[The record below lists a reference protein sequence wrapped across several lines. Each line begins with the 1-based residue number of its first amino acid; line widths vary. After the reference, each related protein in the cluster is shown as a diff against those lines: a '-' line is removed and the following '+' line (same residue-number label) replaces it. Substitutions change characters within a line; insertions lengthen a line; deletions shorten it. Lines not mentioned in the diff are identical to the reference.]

1 MALPVPDT
9 LHLTLARFWRL
20 VCDPAPGRLGYSLR
34 MTCACTVVILIC
46 EIWQVPESALPAF
59 VTLALWQKD
68 RVTNVV
74 AGIAVN
80 LLFAFVIFLM
90 FGLVHLTLDHPLNL
104 VAATA
109 LLSLGFFFLGSASKL
124 KPVAYML
131 ALVVVY
137 ALIAIDQAPVGE
149 LATRALLYAD
159 LFILIPGG
167 VMVVLGALIC
177 PSPKTLLTQAI
188 AARLHLSAHLLQQ
201 PDALAQ
207 EQATAMLREGAG
219 TMLKSL
225 KMAKLEKLWRT
236 QDLQCLHHAL
246 YSSVATLALAHA
258 ASRENT
264 PLQPQ
269 PSLIQTLSEM
279 AAIFEKGD
287 YPTDITMPVVSGAS
301 PAVHSLASLLSTFT
315 TPPQSNKPQAAE
327 KDESGPSGFF
337 FPDAFTNPEHV
348 RFAVKGTA
356 AVMLCYFLFKV
367 LAWPGI
373 HTCVITCF
381 IVALPTMGEMISKLT
396 LRISGAL
403 VGGAMG
409 IGSLIVLMPHLQNS
423 AAFLAMMAVGS
434 LLACWIKTGDERI
447 AYAGLQIGL
456 AFFLSDLKGYGPTT
470 DMTTARDRIIGI
482 LLGNFLTYAVFTSIW
497 PTSAYDKI
505 KDTLKTVLHA
515 LHALCSAT
523 TPAEQLVHAAAAQ
536 AALGTAERTIE
547 FAAMEPPHMRADMPH
562 LQSYHSITQD
572 AAVLAEDA
580 LIPALHSDTAHQ
592 VTRLEQELLK

>member
-34 MTCACTVVILIC
+34 MTCACTLVILIC
-46 EIWQVPESALPAF
+46 EIWQVPETALPAF
-59 VTLALWQKD
+59 VTMALWQKD
-68 RVTNVV
+68 RMTNVL
-74 AGIAVN
+74 AGVGVN
-80 LLFAFVIFLM
+80 LLFAVVILLM
-90 FGLVHLTLDHPLNL
+90 FGLVHLTLDHPLSL

-131 ALVVVY
+131 ALIVVY

-167 VMVVLGALIC
+167 VMVVVGGLIC
-177 PSPKTLLTQAI
+177 PSPKTVLTHAI
-188 AARLHLSAHLLQQ
+188 AARLRLSARLLQQ
-201 PDALAQ
+201 PDALVQ

-219 TMLKSL
+219 DMLKSL
-225 KMAKLEKLWRT
+225 KMAKLEKLWRDH
-236 QDLQCLHHAL
+236 DLECLHQAI

-258 ASRENT
+258 ATRDHSI
-264 PLQPQ
+264 PHSAS
-269 PSLIQTLSEM
+269 SLIQTLFEM

-287 YPTDITMPVVSGAS
+287 YPTDISTPSALGTS
-301 PAVHSLASLLSTFT
+301 PALQELALLLSTFT
-315 TPPQSNKPQAAE
+315 TPAPKNQQKEAE
-327 KDESGPSGFF
+327 KDESGPAGFF

-356 AVMLCYFLFKV
+356 AVMLSYFLFKV

-396 LRISGAL
+396 LRIAGAL

-409 IGSLIVLMPHLQNS
+409 IGSLIILMPHLQNS
-423 AAFLAMMAVGS
+423 AAFLAMMAAGALV
-434 LLACWIKTGDERI
+434 ACWIKTGDERI

-482 LLGNFLTYAVFTSIW
+482 LLGNFITYAVFTSIW

-505 KDTLKTVLHA
+505 RDTLRNVFHA
-515 LHALCSAT
+515 LDALAIAPPRT
-523 TPAEQLVHAAAAQ
+523 QQLVHAAAVQ
-536 AALGTAERTIE
+536 TALGMTERTIE
-547 FAAMEPPHMRADMPH
+547 FASMEPPHMRADMPH
-562 LQSYHSITQD
+562 LAAYHTATQQ
-572 AAVLAEDA
+572 AALLAEDV
-580 LIPALHSDTAHQ
+580 LIPALSSETAHQ
-592 VTRLEQELLK
+592 ITQLEQGLPK